1 MFHENLQIENT
12 KIHCVLVL
20 ILCVTLRQTL
30 SNFVIQLVKSY
41 LKFLWYSKN
50 EHGVHSPFVFLLVT
64 KCFYDKTNFKPYSP
78 KLETKT
84 KKGKFLNR
92 LFHYFQFE
100 KGIYISENKKN
111 ETLKVDFIYIDST
124 YLNDQNIELES
135 IIAFANNE
143 TCIIFENPHNSK
155 VTEKHWKSVVASSNF
170 NVTIDIFSF
179 GLAFIRKEQVK
190 EHFTIRV

>member
-1 MFHENLQIENT
+1 MLFRIKTYLQ
-12 KIHCVLVL
+12 
-20 ILCVTLRQTL
+20 
-30 SNFVIQLVKSY
+30 
-41 LKFLWYSKN
+41 FLWNSKN
-50 EHGVHSPFVFLLVT
+50 EHGVHSPFVFLLIT
-64 KCFYDKTNFKPYSP
+64 KCFYNKKNLAPYFP
-78 KLETKT
+78 NMETKT

-100 KGIYISENKKN
+100 KGIYISENKEN
-111 ETLKVDFIYIDST
+111 ETSKVDFIYIDST
-124 YLNDQNIELES
+124 YLNYQNIELES
-135 IIAFANNE
+135 IIALANNE

-155 VTEKHWKSVVASSNF
+155 VTEKHWKSVVTNSNF

>member
-1 MFHENLQIENT
+1 M
-12 KIHCVLVL
+12 
-20 ILCVTLRQTL
+20 
-30 SNFVIQLVKSY
+30 IQLIISY
-41 LKFLWYSKN
+41 LKFLWNSKN

-64 KCFYDKTNFKPYSP
+64 KCFYDKTNLTPYFP
-78 KLETKT
+78 NLEIKT
-84 KKGKFLNR
+84 KKGKLLNR

-111 ETLKVDFIYIDST
+111 EISKVDYIYFDST

-135 IIAFANNE
+135 IIALANNE

-155 VTEKHWKSVVASSNF
+155 ATEIQWESVVASSNF
-170 NVTIDIFSF
+170 NVTIDTYSF

>member
-1 MFHENLQIENT
+1 M
-12 KIHCVLVL
+12 
-20 ILCVTLRQTL
+20 
-30 SNFVIQLVKSY
+30 IQLVKSY

-64 KCFYDKTNFKPYSP
+64 KCFYDKANFKPYFP
-78 KLETKT
+78 NLETKT

-92 LFHYFQFE
+92 LFHYFEFQE
-100 KGIYISENKKN
+100 GIYLSENKN
-111 ETLKVDFIYIDST
+111 TTPTKVDFIFIDSI
-124 YLNDQNIELES
+124 YLHENNFDLKS
-135 IIAFANNE
+135 IIALVNNE

-170 NVTIDIFSF
+170 NVTIDTYSF
-179 GLAFIRKEQVK
+179 GFAFIRKEQVK